1 MQMVKDLSWAG
12 VALRVYVILV
22 YLFLL
27 APLLVVVLLSF
38 SESISVITL
47 DSLSVQW
54 YRQLLQDS
62 EALSALGFS
71 ILVGVSSSALA
82 VVIGTT
88 AAFGLVRHKFRGKA
102 LLQAALFSPM
112 LVPEIITGVALLSF
126 FVFLRIPR
134 GYLTVTIG
142 HTLLLL
148 PYVVSIISARLYGF
162 DRSLEEAALNLGAS
176 RPRVLAEVTLPLMIP
191 AIIGAAIIAFIVSF
205 DNVIGSMFW
214 TSASNQTLPTVVFA
228 KIRFEMS
235 PDINAIGTVMIVIT
249 LSLFSIYQLLNI
261 RRRSSRAGFPGAP

>member
-1 MQMVKDLSWAG
+1 MVKNLSWG
-12 VALRVYVILV
+12 GLALRVYVILV

-27 APLLVVVLLSF
+27 VPLLVVVLLSF

-47 DSLSVQW
+47 DNLSVRW
-54 YRQLLQDS
+54 YRQLIQDS

-71 ILVGVSSSALA
+71 ILVGVSSAALA
-82 VVIGTT
+82 VGIGTM

-148 PYVVSIISARLYGF
+148 PYVVSIVSARLYGF

-176 RPRVLAEVTLPLMIP
+176 RLRVLAEVTLPLMIP
-191 AIIGAAIIAFIVSF
+191 AIIAFVVSF
-205 DNVIGSMFW
+205 DNVIGSMLW

-235 PDINAIGTVMIVIT
+235 PDINAIGTVMIAVT

-261 RRRSSRAGFPGAP
+261 RAQRKSSITIR